1 MYPNNE
7 KPTNPAD
14 YLNQIASQ
22 GPKKANFF
30 QKQPILLASI
40 GLVILI
46 VSFIIIG
53 NLSSGTGPLEQLA
66 ARLLATESTAND
78 ATAKLKST
86 QLRTINSNLKNFLT
100 NTIRDITPII
110 ADENIDIDK
119 LDNKILS
126 SESNAD
132 MLAVLE
138 DARLNVTYDRTYAR
152 EMAYQLDNIIILMN
166 QINKNTSNNTLKTFL
181 SDRTI
186 NLEPIQK
193 DFADFNAANG

>member
-14 YLNQIASQ
+14 YLNQIAPQ
-22 GPKKANFF
+22 GPKKANFI
-30 QKQPILLASI
+30 QKKPILFASI

-46 VSFIIIG
+46 MSFIIIG
-53 NLSSGTGPLEQLA
+53 NLSSGVGPLEQLA
-66 ARLLATESTAND
+66 ARLLATESTTND
-78 ATAKLKST
+78 ATTKLKST
-86 QLRTINSNLKNFLT
+86 QLRTINSNLKSFLT

-110 ADENIDIDK
+110 ADENINIDK
-119 LDNKILS
+119 LDKKILS
-126 SESNAD
+126 SESNTD

-166 QINKNTSNNTLKTFL
+166 QINKNTTNNTLKTFL